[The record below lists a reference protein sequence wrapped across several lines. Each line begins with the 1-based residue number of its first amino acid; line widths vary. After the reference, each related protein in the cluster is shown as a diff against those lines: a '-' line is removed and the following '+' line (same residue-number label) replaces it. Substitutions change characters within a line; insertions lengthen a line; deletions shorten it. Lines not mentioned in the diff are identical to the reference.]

1 MQILVDIGLFRYS
14 SFFNKTEPLRV
25 STSDN
30 MNVDRNS
37 TVLAD
42 ETLADDAKVLSEKD
56 TDSEVELMELS
67 TALDEPPHDEQETLI
82 KIKYYIVNIKQVE
95 KGCD

>member
-37 TVLAD
+37 TVLTD
-42 ETLADDAKVLSEKD
+42 DILADDAKVLSEID
-56 TDSEVELMELS
+56 TDSKVELMKPS
-67 TALDEPPHDEQETLI
+67 TAHDEPPHGEQKHLS
-82 KIKYYIVNIKQVE
+82 N
-95 KGCD
+95 

>member
-14 SFFNKTEPLRV
+14 SFFNKTDPLRD

-37 TVLAD
+37 IVVAD
-42 ETLADDAKVLSEKD
+42 ETPADDAKVLSEKD
-56 TDSEVELMELS
+56 TDSEVESMELS

-82 KIKYYIVNIKQVE
+82 KAKYYIVNIKQVE